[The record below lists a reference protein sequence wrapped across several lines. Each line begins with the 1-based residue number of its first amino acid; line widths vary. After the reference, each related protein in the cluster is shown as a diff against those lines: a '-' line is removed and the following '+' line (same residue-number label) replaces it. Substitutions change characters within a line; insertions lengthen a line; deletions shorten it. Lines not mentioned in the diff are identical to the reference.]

1 MPQKQTSW
9 KGQGGRHETVGH
21 SVDRRGPATT
31 ARQRVG
37 GLVDRCGARSRRL
50 RGLQS
55 DPWWHRHL
63 RRPRPRPAGVCRARN
78 GLRDATASGLRPAGA
93 GRHRAAARVRDAAAR
108 VRDAAARVR
117 DAAAR
122 VRDAAAYLRRAAPGV
137 CRAATGL
144 RGAAAGGRLSQRGSG
159 ARARTAPGPSLSAQR
174 AAWIG
179 QARARPVHSSRSR
192 ASAEDESGPFATHF
206 AAYSS

>member
-50 RGLQS
+50 CGLQS
-55 DPWWHRHL
+55 DPRWHRHL
-63 RRPRPRPAGVCRARN
+63 RRPRPRPAGVCRARA
-78 GLRDATASGLRPAGA
+78 GLRGATASGLRPAGA
-93 GRHRAAARVRDAAAR
+93 DRRRAAARVRDAAAR
-108 VRDAAARVR
+108 VRDAAPGLCR
-117 DAAAR
+117 AAAGLCR
-122 VRDAAAYLRRAAPGV
+122 AAAGL

-192 ASAEDESGPFATHF
+192 ASAEGESGPFATHF